1 MPCRSRD
8 GYLIPKQ
15 KIICKCFSRF
25 FESER
30 HLQMI
35 LFFTKFR
42 YAESLSPLGEVVI
55 ACDDGEGKEVD
66 REAHT

>member
-1 MPCRSRD
+1 M
-8 GYLIPKQ
+8 PKQ
-15 KIICKCFSRF
+15 KIICKCFFRF
-25 FESER
+25 SESER

-35 LFFTKFR
+35 YFLQNSAMQK
-42 YAESLSPLGEVVI
+42 ASPLGRGVI